1 MRKFTTCRL
10 APGFDPGIERSC
22 IQIYAATRQLGR
34 IFARHALLST
44 VTPKNVNS
52 EGFMTDI
59 EEVENQGEVV
69 PEHQAQDSMPD
80 DNSPLARDVVSK
92 IVERERKKA
101 YEKGQKD
108 ALMQSQQEQQ
118 ASQAQQP
125 MQQAPVINMQ
135 GQAMQQPQM
144 NQADIERMIAEKA
157 PQLLHD
163 HVQNLKNEHTI
174 NSFVSKMQAA
184 EQKHPGL
191 EAKLNELDYTSMAP
205 LVHLANDMENT
216 GDIMKELV
224 DNPMKL
230 ANMMALAQMQP
241 GIAKRQMAELSN
253 SIKTNQEALSQE
265 KQAQDPMSQL
275 KPSSSAG
282 MDNGTMSVNDF
293 RKMFRS

>member
-1 MRKFTTCRL
+1 M
-10 APGFDPGIERSC
+10 
-22 IQIYAATRQLGR
+22 
-34 IFARHALLST
+34 
-44 VTPKNVNS
+44 
-52 EGFMTDI
+52 
-59 EEVENQGEVV
+59 EEIENQGEVAPV
-69 PEHQAQDSMPD
+69 EQAQESAPD

-108 ALMQSQQEQQ
+108 ALMQSQQEQ

-125 MQQAPVINMQ
+125 NQQASVSPAMQSQGQQSLGGMQQMSP
-135 GQAMQQPQM
+135 
-144 NQADIERMIAEKA
+144 ADIERMIAEKA

-191 EAKLNELDYTSMAP
+191 EAKLNELDYSQMAP

-216 GDIMKELV
+216 GEIMKELV

-241 GIAKRQMAELSN
+241 GIAKRQMMELSN
-253 SIKTNQEALSQE
+253 SIKTNQEALAQE
-265 KQAQDPMSQL
+265 KQAQDPMAQL

-282 MDNGTMSVNDF
+282 MDSGTMSVTDF
-293 RKMFRS
+293 RKMFR

>member
-1 MRKFTTCRL
+1 M
-10 APGFDPGIERSC
+10 
-22 IQIYAATRQLGR
+22 
-34 IFARHALLST
+34 
-44 VTPKNVNS
+44 
-52 EGFMTDI
+52 
-59 EEVENQGEVV
+59 EEIENQGEVAPV
-69 PEHQAQDSMPD
+69 EQAQESAPD

-108 ALMQSQQEQQ
+108 ALMQSQQEPVPQAPQ
-118 ASQAQQP
+118 ASQPAMQPQGQQSLGG
-125 MQQAPVINMQ
+125 MQQLSP
-135 GQAMQQPQM
+135 
-144 NQADIERMIAEKA
+144 ADIERMIAEKA
-157 PQLLHD
+157 PQLLHE

-191 EAKLNELDYTSMAP
+191 EAKLNELDYSQMAP

-241 GIAKRQMAELSN
+241 GIAKRQMMELSN
-253 SIKTNQEALSQE
+253 SIKTNQEALAQE
-265 KQAQDPMSQL
+265 KQAQDPMAQL

-282 MDNGTMSVNDF
+282 MDNGTMSVTDF
-293 RKMFRS
+293 RKMFR

>member
-1 MRKFTTCRL
+1 
-10 APGFDPGIERSC
+10 
-22 IQIYAATRQLGR
+22 
-34 IFARHALLST
+34 
-44 VTPKNVNS
+44 
-52 EGFMTDI
+52 MTDI
-59 EEVENQGEVV
+59 EEIGSQGEVAPEQQAQESV
-69 PEHQAQDSMPD
+69 PE
-80 DNSPLARDVVSK
+80 DNSPLARDVVSQ

-101 YEKGQKD
+101 YAKGQKD
-108 ALMQSQQEQQ
+108 ALMQSQQDQAPQAPQQ
-118 ASQAQQP
+118 
-125 MQQAPVINMQ
+125 QQAP
-135 GQAMQQPQM
+135 AMQQQAPQGIGGM
-144 NQADIERMIAEKA
+144 QGMDQAAIERMIAEKA

-191 EAKLNELDYTSMAP
+191 EAKLNELDYSSMAP

-230 ANMMALAQMQP
+230 GNMLALAQMQP
-241 GIAKRQMAELSN
+241 GLAKRQMMELSN
-253 SIKTNQEALSQE
+253 SIKTNQEALAQE

-282 MDNGTMSVNDF
+282 MDNGAMSVTDF
-293 RKMFRS
+293 RKMFR

>member
-1 MRKFTTCRL
+1 M
-10 APGFDPGIERSC
+10 
-22 IQIYAATRQLGR
+22 
-34 IFARHALLST
+34 
-44 VTPKNVNS
+44 
-52 EGFMTDI
+52 
-59 EEVENQGEVV
+59 EEIENQGEVAPV
-69 PEHQAQDSMPD
+69 EQAQESEPD

-108 ALMQSQQEQQ
+108 ALMQSQQEQAPQ
-118 ASQAQQP
+118 ASQPAMLKQGQQSLGG
-125 MQQAPVINMQ
+125 MQQLSP
-135 GQAMQQPQM
+135 
-144 NQADIERMIAEKA
+144 ADIERMIAEKA
-157 PQLLHD
+157 PQLLHE
-163 HVQNLKNEHTI
+163 HVQQLKNEHTI

-191 EAKLNELDYTSMAP
+191 EAKLNELDYSQMAP

-241 GIAKRQMAELSN
+241 GIAKRQMMELSN
-253 SIKTNQEALSQE
+253 SIKANQEALAQE
-265 KQAQDPMSQL
+265 KQAQDPMAQL

-282 MDNGTMSVNDF
+282 MDNGTMSVTDF
-293 RKMFRS
+293 RKMFR

>member
-1 MRKFTTCRL
+1 
-10 APGFDPGIERSC
+10 
-22 IQIYAATRQLGR
+22 
-34 IFARHALLST
+34 
-44 VTPKNVNS
+44 
-52 EGFMTDI
+52 MTDTDLENEAQGVEVPQ
-59 EEVENQGEVV
+59 EEAQNSA
-69 PEHQAQDSMPD
+69 PE
-80 DNSPLARDVVSK
+80 DNGPLSRDVVSK

-108 ALMQSQQEQQ
+108 ALMQTQPEQQ
-118 ASQAQQP
+118 VAQQQP
-125 MQQAPVINMQ
+125 QQAPAMQPQ
-135 GQAMQQPQM
+135 GQQSLGGMQQM
-144 NQADIERMIAEKA
+144 SSADIERMIAEKA
-157 PQLLHD
+157 PQLLHE

-191 EAKLNELDYTSMAP
+191 EAKLNELDYSTMSP

-230 ANMMALAQMQP
+230 GNMLALAQHQP
-241 GIAKRQMAELSN
+241 MLAKRQMMELSN
-253 SIKTNQEALSQE
+253 SIKTNQEALAQE

-282 MDNGTMSVNDF
+282 MDNGAMSVTDF
-293 RKMFRS
+293 RKMFR

>member
-1 MRKFTTCRL
+1 
-10 APGFDPGIERSC
+10 
-22 IQIYAATRQLGR
+22 
-34 IFARHALLST
+34 
-44 VTPKNVNS
+44 
-52 EGFMTDI
+52 MTDMN
-59 EEVENQGEVV
+59 ENVDQGVEAPVE
-69 PEHQAQDSMPD
+69 QAQDSAPD

-101 YEKGQKD
+101 YEKGQKE
-108 ALMQSQQEQQ
+108 ALMQLQEQQ
-118 ASQAQQP
+118 AQ
-125 MQQAPVINMQ
+125 QQAAPAQ
-135 GQAMQQPQM
+135 APAMQQQGQQSLGGMQQVSP
-144 NQADIERMIAEKA
+144 ADIERMIAEKA

-191 EAKLNELDYTSMAP
+191 EAKLNELDYSSMAP
-205 LVHLANDMENT
+205 LVNLANDMENT

-230 ANMMALAQMQP
+230 GNMLALAQMQP
-241 GIAKRQMAELSN
+241 GLAKRQMMELSN
-253 SIKTNQEALSQE
+253 SIKTNQQALSEE

-282 MDNGTMSVNDF
+282 MDNGTMSVTDF
-293 RKMFRS
+293 RKMFR

>member
-1 MRKFTTCRL
+1 MTDTDL
-10 APGFDPGIERSC
+10 ENEAQGVEVPQEEA
-22 IQIYAATRQLGR
+22 Q
-34 IFARHALLST
+34 
-44 VTPKNVNS
+44 NS
-52 EGFMTDI
+52 E
-59 EEVENQGEVV
+59 
-69 PEHQAQDSMPD
+69 PE
-80 DNSPLARDVVSK
+80 DNGPLSRDVVSK

-108 ALMQSQQEQQ
+108 ALMQTQPEQPPT
-118 ASQAQQP
+118 QQP
-125 MQQAPVINMQ
+125 QQAP
-135 GQAMQQPQM
+135 AMQQQGQQSLGGMQQM
-144 NQADIERMIAEKA
+144 SSADIERMIAEKA
-157 PQLLHD
+157 PQLLHE

-191 EAKLNELDYTSMAP
+191 EAKLNELDYTSMSP

-230 ANMMALAQMQP
+230 GNMLALAQHQP
-241 GIAKRQMAELSN
+241 MLAKRQMMELSN
-253 SIKTNQEALSQE
+253 SIKTNQDALAQE

-282 MDNGTMSVNDF
+282 MDNGTMSVTDF
-293 RKMFRS
+293 RKMFR